1 MNHLML
7 AAIDGGH
14 VVEAIIWLVV
24 AGLVFWLLQ
33 WALDK
38 IALPEPFNKIA
49 TVLLILLVVV
59 VVINAL
65 FLLVGKPFLKF

>member
-1 MNHLML
+1 MNLML
-7 AAIDGGH
+7 GAIDGGQ

-24 AGLVFWLLQ
+24 AGLVYWILD
-33 WALDK
+33 WALK
-38 IALPEPFNKIA
+38 KVALPEPFNKVA

-65 FLLVGKPFLKF
+65 FLLIGKPFIKW